1 MRTTLT
7 LDDDVAIRLEKLQA
21 ERSESFKAVVNAA
34 LRAGLDTLS
43 TPAAEASPYRI
54 TPHPA
59 GGCRLPDLD
68 SLHEALAMAEGEGF
82 R

>member
-43 TPAAEASPYRI
+43 ASVEETAPYRI
-54 TPHPA
+54 APHPA
-59 GGCRLPDLD
+59 GGCTLPDLD
-68 SLHEALAMAEGEGF
+68 SLHEALAVGEGEGF

>member
-21 ERSESFKAVVNAA
+21 ERGDSFKAAVNTA
-34 LRAGLDTLS
+34 LRAGLDALS
-43 TPAAEASPYRI
+43 APAEEATPYRI

-59 GGCRLPDLD
+59 GRCAVPDLD
-68 SLHEALAMAEGEGF
+68 SLHESLVFGEGEGF

>member
-7 LDDDVAIRLEKLQA
+7 LDDDVAIRLEKLQV
-21 ERSESFKAVVNAA
+21 ERSDSFKAVVNAA
-34 LRAGLDTLS
+34 LRAGLDALS
-43 TPAAEASPYRI
+43 APAEEATPYRI

-59 GGCRLPDLD
+59 GGCTLPDLD
-68 SLHEALAMAEGEGF
+68 SLHEALAIGEGEGF

>member
-21 ERSESFKAVVNAA
+21 ERLQSFKAVVNAA
-34 LRAGLDTLS
+34 LRAGLDALS
-43 TPAAEASPYRI
+43 TPAEHPTPYRI

-59 GGCRLPDLD
+59 RGCTLADLD
-68 SLHEALAMAEGEGF
+68 SLHEALAVGEGEGF

>member
-7 LDDDVAIRLEKLQA
+7 LDDDVALRLEKLQA
-21 ERSESFKAVVNAA
+21 ERFDTYKAAVNAV
-34 LRAGLDTLS
+34 LRAGLDALS
-43 TPAAEASPYRI
+43 TPTEERAPYRI

-59 GGCRLPDLD
+59 GGCSLPDLD
-68 SLHEALAMAEGEGF
+68 SLHEALAFGEGDAF